1 MRLRRGKL
9 VSVLLLICFAFVAV
23 AGCGGGDKAKVDQP
37 AAGDKAQEQ
46 VLRLG
51 CIYPLTGPL
60 AKLGQEEQKGAQ
72 IAADLRN
79 AQGGINGKKIEWV
92 FGDAPTPEAGVS
104 ETERLITVEK
114 VPVIMGSYASGVA
127 YAASAVAE
135 KNKVIYWENSGVS
148 DNITQRGFKY
158 LFRYGIT
165 GTSLGETTIKMLRD
179 VIAPKLGK
187 DPKDFRIGVIWE
199 DSAFGTSVGQG
210 AIKLAGELGYNV
222 VFKES
227 YNAQTTDLSP
237 LIMKLKQNKVDILI
251 PTSYVADGLLL
262 FKQMNELN
270 FVPQSVIMGGNATQ
284 DLKDAMG
291 SKINGLAHADITQ
304 PRTNEAAAPG
314 LEAFIKEYKSR
325 YNQEPYSGHVIRA
338 YSGAN
343 VLFDVL
349 EKAGTTDPDKIA
361 EVARSLDLP
370 MGSTPA
376 GWGVKFAPEGDPMM
390 GTNLNAEA
398 FGCIWYDDEIYTVWP
413 VEGAMPGVEIQV
425 PWPAR

>member
-1 MRLRRGKL
+1 MRFKRGKL
-9 VSVLLLICFAFVAV
+9 VSLLLLVCFAVVAV
-23 AGCGGGDKAKVDQP
+23 AGCGGQEADVDKATTD
-37 AAGDKAQEQ
+37 GET
-46 VLRLG
+46 LRLG

-79 AQGGINGKKIEWV
+79 AQGGINGKQIEWV

-114 VPVIMGSYASGVA
+114 VPVIMGSYSSGVA

-135 KNKVIYWENSGVS
+135 KNRVIYWENSGVS
-148 DNITQRGFKY
+148 DNITQRGFNY
-158 LFRYGIT
+158 LFRFGIT

-199 DSAFGTSVGQG
+199 DSAFGTSVGEG
-210 AIKLAGELGYNV
+210 AIKLAEELGYNV
-222 VFKES
+222 VLTES
-227 YNAQTTDLSP
+227 YNAKTNDLSP
-237 LIMKLKQNKVDILI
+237 LVMKLKQNNVDILI

-262 FKQMNELN
+262 FKQMEELN
-270 FVPQSVIMGGNATQ
+270 FTPQSVIMGGNATQ
-284 DLKDAMG
+284 DLKAAMG
-291 SKINGLAHADITQ
+291 DKVNGLAHSDITQ
-304 PRTNEAAAPG
+304 PRTNEAMAKG
-314 LEAFIKEYKSR
+314 LDAFMAEYKSR
-325 YNQEPYSGHVIRA
+325 YGAEPYSGHVIRA
-338 YSGAN
+338 YSGAC

-349 EKAGTTDPDKIA
+349 EEAGTTDPDKIA

-370 MGSTPA
+370 LGSTPA
-376 GWGVKFAPEGDPMM
+376 GWGVKFAPPGDPMM
-390 GTNLNAEA
+390 GTNLLAEA
-398 FGCIWYDDEIYTVWP
+398 YGCIWYNGETYTVWP
-413 VEGAMPGVEIQV
+413 EEGQLEEVEILV